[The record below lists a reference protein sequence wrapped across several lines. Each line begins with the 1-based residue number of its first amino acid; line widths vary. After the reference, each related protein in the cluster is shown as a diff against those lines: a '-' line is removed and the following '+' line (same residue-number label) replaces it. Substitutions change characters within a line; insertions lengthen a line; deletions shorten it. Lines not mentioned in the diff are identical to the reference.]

1 MSTATVARTAT
12 RFPVVNLLP
21 PEIGDARRLR
31 KVKAGLGVG
40 VLAAVGVVAAL
51 FLAASSDA
59 ASAQDDLDANKAE
72 GARLQQQT
80 LQYANVPAVIA
91 KVDAAKAQRD
101 AAMAPEVRWSFY
113 LNDLSLQIP
122 ASVWLTSVAVTQN
135 VEGQAAPATPADAA
149 TYQTPGIG
157 VINFEGLA
165 YGHTDVA
172 KWLEMLAR
180 QKGFTQPYFTN
191 SAEDDSLVASDG
203 SKAVKFTSSVTVTED
218 ALSRRF
224 EQKAGS

>member
-1 MSTATVARTAT
+1 MSTATVNQTTT

-21 PEIGDARRLR
+21 PEIGQARRLR

-40 VLAAVGVVAAL
+40 VLAAAGVVVAL
-51 FLAASSDA
+51 FLAASSDVA
-59 ASAQDDLDANKAE
+59 KAEDELTASKAE

-91 KVDAAKAQRD
+91 KVDAAKAQRNQ
-101 AAMAPEVRWSFY
+101 AMAPEIRWSFY

-122 ASVWLTSVAVTQN
+122 ASVWLTSVAATQN
-135 VEGQAAPATPADAA
+135 MDAAATPDTTTYPAT
-149 TYQTPGIG
+149 GIG
-157 VINFEGLA
+157 TVNFDGQA

-191 SAEDDSLVASDG
+191 STEDESLSTSDG
-203 SKAVKFTSSVTVTED
+203 SPAVKFTSQVTITED

>member
-1 MSTATVARTAT
+1 MSTATANRTTT

-31 KVKAGLGVG
+31 KIKAGLGVG
-40 VLAAVGVVAAL
+40 VLAAVGIVAAL
-51 FLAASSDA
+51 FVMASNDA
-59 ASAQDDLDANKAE
+59 ATAQDELDVNKAE

-80 LQYANVPAVIA
+80 LQFANVPAVIA
-91 KVDAAKAQRD
+91 KVDAAKAQREQ
-101 AAMAPEVRWSFY
+101 AMSPEVRWSFY

-122 ASVWLTSVAVTQN
+122 ASVWLTSVSVTQN
-135 VEGQAAPATPADAA
+135 VDTPAVVDPAA
-149 TYQTPGIG
+149 FTTPGIG
-157 VINFEGLA
+157 TITFEGQA
-165 YGHTDVA
+165 YGHPDVA

-180 QKGFTQPYFTN
+180 QKGYTQPYFSN
-191 SAEDDSLVASDG
+191 SAEDESLKAPDG
-203 SKAVKFTSSVTVTED
+203 SNAVTFTSQVTVTED